1 MVYQRNDIARVRIPR
16 CRSLAL
22 AACWIT
28 AGSAAWAQGTK
39 PEPAP
44 AGDTRDV
51 VVTVQDVVVTTG
63 TRESARKV
71 RDAAAPVEVISGDA
85 LRRTGQGNLRDALVQ
100 LSPSIA
106 RQAMRGDAGNL
117 TSALTLHGL
126 SPDYV
131 LVLVNGKRRHSTA
144 NVSLNRGPQQGSTG
158 VDVDLIPV
166 TAIDHVE
173 ILRDGASA
181 QYGSDAIAGVIN
193 VILKSNYQG
202 GEVSNTTGQTY
213 QGDGLAQNN
222 AATIGL
228 RLGDTGYVDLS
239 AEYNRQNHTVRTDA
253 DPRTGR
259 NDNLILGSPSS
270 TRESIAF
277 NAGYLLEGGAKLY
290 GFGTYAHRSGGSYQN
305 FRLPS
310 VLPALYPNGFT
321 PQETINEND
330 FSLTAGVKGDRLLG
344 WAWDISSTYG
354 RDNIGIGMVN
364 SANTSLFAATGSTP
378 TGFRLS
384 TFTNTQWTNNL
395 DLSRAFHLPLLPA
408 PLNVSVGA
416 EHRHESY
423 TVGAGDPASTYGAG
437 SQALPG
443 LSPLSALSKSRE
455 VLGTYIDLA
464 TRLAPNWQVDL
475 AGRFEH
481 YNDVGSTTNGKVST
495 RYDITPRI
503 AVRGSVGTGFRAPS
517 LAQQY
522 FTNLN
527 ISPLSA
533 YGQLAPNSQA
543 ARNLGATPLKPEKST
558 NFDIGL
564 VLNPLPN
571 LNVTIDAYQINIRDR
586 IVQGGTYSGQTAID
600 ALTQAGITL
609 PAGLPSVTANYFTNG
624 VNTRTRGLDILATYH
639 SNFARWGSVDWDLGI
654 NFNTTSV
661 TSVGRDTN
669 GNTLLNAQ
677 QVGYITSSTPK
688 NKIIVGGTWHRDKWA
703 LSLHETRYGTT
714 SGEESYWSGPNAFST
729 TRFAHF
735 TNAARYVTDVEL
747 RYAMTRKFE
756 IAVGANNL
764 FNVYP
769 SKLPSENQF
778 LGTQYDIVSSPI
790 GINGGFYYLRA
801 RYLL

>member
-1 MVYQRNDIARVRIPR
+1 MTYPR
-16 CRSLAL
+16 RRSLAL
-22 AACWIT
+22 AAYWIT
-28 AGSAAWAQGTK
+28 AGGAAWAQGGT
-39 PEPAP
+39 PNPTPASD
-44 AGDTRDV
+44 AQDV

-63 TRESARKV
+63 TRENARKM
-71 RDAAAPVEVISGDA
+71 RDAAAPVEVIGGDA

-158 VDVDLIPV
+158 VDVDLIPIA
-166 TAIDHVE
+166 AIDHVE

-193 VILKSNYQG
+193 VILKSDYKG
-202 GEVSNTTGQTY
+202 GELSNTTGQTY

-222 AATIGL
+222 AANIGL
-228 RLGDTGYVDLS
+228 RLGDAGYLDLS
-239 AEYNRQNHTVRTDA
+239 AEYNRQNHTVRTGA
-253 DPRTGR
+253 DPRTGQ
-259 NDNLILGSPSS
+259 NDNLILGSPAS
-270 TRESIAF
+270 TREAVAF

-290 GFGTYAHRSGGSYQN
+290 GFGTYAHRNGSSYQN
-305 FRLPS
+305 YRLPS
-310 VLPALYPNGFT
+310 VLPTLYPNGFT
-321 PQETINEND
+321 PQETLNEND

-364 SANTSLFAATGSTP
+364 SANTSLFDATGSTP

-384 TFTNTQWTNNL
+384 TFTSTQWTNNL

-408 PLNVSVGA
+408 PLNVSVGV

-423 TVGAGDPASTYGAG
+423 TVGAGDPASTFGAG

-455 VLGTYIDLA
+455 VLGTYVDLA
-464 TRLAPNWQVDL
+464 TRLAPNWQLDL

-481 YNDVGSTTNGKVST
+481 YNDVGGTTNGKVST

-517 LAQQY
+517 LAQQH

-586 IVQGGTYSGQTAID
+586 IVQGGTYSGQPAID

-624 VNTRTRGLDILATYH
+624 VNTRTRGVDILATYH

-714 SGEESYWSGPNAFST
+714 SGEESYWSGPNAYST

-769 SKLPSENQF
+769 SKLPAENQF

>member
-1 MVYQRNDIARVRIPR
+1 M
-16 CRSLAL
+16 AL
-22 AACWIT
+22 AACWFT
-28 AGSAAWAQGTK
+28 ASGAAWAQST
-39 PEPAP
+39 AP
-44 AGDTRDV
+44 GSTLAGDVQDGG
-51 VVTVQDVVVTTG
+51 VTVQDVVVVTG
-63 TRESARKV
+63 TREKARKV
-71 RDAAAPVEVISGDA
+71 RDAADPVDVIGGDM
-85 LRRTGQGNLRDALVQ
+85 LRRTGQSNLRDALVQ

-126 SPDYV
+126 SPDHV

-144 NVSLNRGPQQGSTG
+144 NISLNRGPQQGSTG

-166 TAIDHVE
+166 TAIDHIE

-193 VILKSNYQG
+193 IILKSDDQG
-202 GEVSNTTGQTY
+202 GELSNTTGQTY

-222 AATIGL
+222 AANLGL
-228 RLGDTGYVDLS
+228 PLGDAGYLNLS
-239 AEYNRQNHTVRTDA
+239 AEYNRQNHTVRTAA
-253 DPRTGR
+253 DPRTGQ
-259 NDNLILGSPSS
+259 NDNLILGSPAG
-270 TRESIAF
+270 TRESVAF
-277 NAGYLLEGGAKLY
+277 NAGYQLEGGVKLY
-290 GFGTYAHRSGGSYQN
+290 GFGTYAHRYGSSYQN
-305 FRLPS
+305 YRLPS
-310 VLPALYPNGFT
+310 VLPAIYPHGFT
-321 PQETINEND
+321 PQETLNEND
-330 FSLTAGVKGDRLLG
+330 YSLTAGVKGDRLLG

-354 RDNIGIGMVN
+354 SDNAGIGMVN

-378 TGFRLS
+378 TSFRLS

-395 DLSRAFHLPLLPA
+395 DLSRAFRLPLLPA
-408 PLNVSVGA
+408 PLNVSVGV

-423 TVGAGDPASTYGAG
+423 AIGAGDAASTYGAG

-455 VLGTYIDLA
+455 VIGTYVDLA

-481 YNDVGSTTNGKVST
+481 YNDVGGTTNGKIST
-495 RYDITPRI
+495 RYDITPSI

-527 ISPLSA
+527 ISPFSA
-533 YGQLAPNSQA
+533 YGQLAPNSPA

-558 NFDIGL
+558 NFNIGL

-571 LNVTIDAYQINIRDR
+571 LNVTIDAYQINVRDR
-586 IVQGGTYSGQTAID
+586 IVQGGTYSGQPAID

-609 PAGLPSVTANYFTNG
+609 PAGLSSVTANYFTNG
-624 VNTRTRGLDILATYH
+624 VDTRTRGLDIVATYR
-639 SNFARWGSVDWDLGI
+639 SNFAKWGTVDWDLGI

-688 NKIIVGGTWHRDKWA
+688 NKIIIGGTWRLDKWA
-703 LSLHETRYGTT
+703 FSLHETRYGTT

-747 RYAMTRKFE
+747 RYAVTRKFE
-756 IAVGANNL
+756 LAVGANNL

-769 SKLPSENQF
+769 SKLPAENQF

>member
-1 MVYQRNDIARVRIPR
+1 VVYQRNDNARVTYPR
-16 CRSLAL
+16 RRSLAL
-22 AACWIT
+22 AAYWIT
-28 AGSAAWAQGTK
+28 AGGAAWAQGGT
-39 PEPAP
+39 PDPTP
-44 AGDTRDV
+44 AGDAQDV

-63 TRESARKV
+63 TRENARKM
-71 RDAAAPVEVISGDA
+71 RDAAAPVEVIGGDA

-158 VDVDLIPV
+158 VDVDLIPIA
-166 TAIDHVE
+166 AIDHVE

-193 VILKSNYQG
+193 IILKSDYKG
-202 GEVSNTTGQTY
+202 GELSNTTGQTY

-222 AATIGL
+222 AANIGL
-228 RLGDTGYVDLS
+228 RLGDAGYLDLS
-239 AEYNRQNHTVRTDA
+239 AEYNRQNHTVRTGA
-253 DPRTGR
+253 DPRTGQ
-259 NDNLILGSPSS
+259 NDNLILGSPAS
-270 TRESIAF
+270 TREAVAF

-290 GFGTYAHRSGGSYQN
+290 GFGTYAHRNGSSYQN
-305 FRLPS
+305 YRLPS
-310 VLPALYPNGFT
+310 VLPTLYPNGFT
-321 PQETINEND
+321 PQETLNEND

-364 SANTSLFAATGSTP
+364 SANTSLFDATGSTP

-384 TFTNTQWTNNL
+384 TFTSTQWTNNL

-408 PLNVSVGA
+408 PLNVSVGV

-423 TVGAGDPASTYGAG
+423 TVGAGDPASTFGAG

-455 VLGTYIDLA
+455 VLGTYVDLA
-464 TRLAPNWQVDL
+464 TRLAPNWQLDL

-481 YNDVGSTTNGKVST
+481 YNDVGGTTNGKVST

-586 IVQGGTYSGQTAID
+586 IVQGGTYSGQPAID

-624 VNTRTRGLDILATYH
+624 VNTRTRGVDILATYH

-688 NKIIVGGTWHRDKWA
+688 NKIIVGGTWRRDKWA

-714 SGEESYWSGPNAFST
+714 SGEESYWSGPNAYST

-769 SKLPSENQF
+769 SKLPAENQF

>member
-1 MVYQRNDIARVRIPR
+1 MDFPKNDNARVTYPR
-16 CRSLAL
+16 GRSLAL
-22 AACWIT
+22 AACWFT
-28 AGSAAWAQGTK
+28 ASGAAWAQST
-39 PEPAP
+39 AP
-44 AGDTRDV
+44 GSTLAGDVQDGG
-51 VVTVQDVVVTTG
+51 VTVQDVVVVTG
-63 TRESARKV
+63 TREKARKV
-71 RDAAAPVEVISGDA
+71 RDAADPVDVIGGDM
-85 LRRTGQGNLRDALVQ
+85 LRRTGQSNLRDALVQ

-126 SPDYV
+126 SPDHV

-144 NVSLNRGPQQGSTG
+144 NISLNRGPQQGSTG

-166 TAIDHVE
+166 TAIDHIE

-193 VILKSNYQG
+193 IILKSDDQG
-202 GEVSNTTGQTY
+202 GELSNTTGQTY

-222 AATIGL
+222 AANLGL
-228 RLGDTGYVDLS
+228 PLGDAGYLNLS
-239 AEYNRQNHTVRTDA
+239 AEYNRQNHTVRTAA
-253 DPRTGR
+253 DPRTGQ
-259 NDNLILGSPSS
+259 NDNLILGSPAG
-270 TRESIAF
+270 TRESVAF
-277 NAGYLLEGGAKLY
+277 NAGYQLEGGVKLY
-290 GFGTYAHRSGGSYQN
+290 GFGTYAHRYGSSYQN
-305 FRLPS
+305 YRLPS
-310 VLPALYPNGFT
+310 VLPAIYPHGFT
-321 PQETINEND
+321 PQETLNEND
-330 FSLTAGVKGDRLLG
+330 YSLTAGVKGDRLLG

-354 RDNIGIGMVN
+354 SDNAGIGMVN

-378 TGFRLS
+378 TSFRLS

-395 DLSRAFHLPLLPA
+395 DLSRAFRLPLLPA
-408 PLNVSVGA
+408 PLNVSVGV

-423 TVGAGDPASTYGAG
+423 AIGAGDAASTYGAG

-455 VLGTYIDLA
+455 VIGTYVDLA

-481 YNDVGSTTNGKVST
+481 YNDVGGTTNGKIST
-495 RYDITPRI
+495 RYDITPSI

-527 ISPLSA
+527 ISPFSA
-533 YGQLAPNSQA
+533 YGQLAPNSPA

-558 NFDIGL
+558 NFNIGL

-571 LNVTIDAYQINIRDR
+571 LNVTIDAYQINVRDR
-586 IVQGGTYSGQTAID
+586 IVQGGTYSGQPAID

-609 PAGLPSVTANYFTNG
+609 PAGLSSVTANYFTNG
-624 VNTRTRGLDILATYH
+624 VDTRTRGLDIVATYR
-639 SNFARWGSVDWDLGI
+639 SNFAKWGTVDWDLGI

-688 NKIIVGGTWHRDKWA
+688 NKIIIGGTWRLDKWA
-703 LSLHETRYGTT
+703 FSLHETRYGTT

-747 RYAMTRKFE
+747 RYAVTRKFE
-756 IAVGANNL
+756 LAVGANNL

-769 SKLPSENQF
+769 SKLPAENQF